1 MKKLGPAVREKYLLR
16 RINQLA
22 NQLSELCKRKV
33 DWNLAEKGDL
43 VPIKKR
49 KWNLLNWAAEVVI
62 PMSRLSS
69 VGLSKQISFEIMLR
83 RNWDC
88 WVLSCW
94 VRRHWLLCSWFF
106 HDFYEFSSFF
116 RSSIIFFSSCSFLE
130 IRPSE
135 PTKNDTSSRKN
146 FTSEQRV
153 SMVWRHKRGPEVE
166 VTFFV
171 LGHSFFFLLLN
182 KRTKVEPEKKEELKE
197 NMFTIP

>member
-1 MKKLGPAVREKYLLR
+1 MGTWYYTFSKHQIDIYLLK
-16 RINQLA
+16 
-22 NQLSELCKRKV
+22 ERKY
-33 DWNLAEKGDL
+33 
-43 VPIKKR
+43 
-49 KWNLLNWAAEVVI
+49 NLLNWAATVLIPEVVI

-106 HDFYEFSSFF
+106 HDFYEFSSF
-116 RSSIIFFSSCSFLE
+116 RSIIFFSSSSSFLE

-135 PTKNDTSSRKN
+135 RTKNDTSSRKN

-153 SMVWRHKRGPEVE
+153 SMVWRHKRPEVE

-171 LGHSFFFLLLN
+171 LGHS
-182 KRTKVEPEKKEELKE
+182 
-197 NMFTIP
+197 

>member
-1 MKKLGPAVREKYLLR
+1 MGTWYYTFSKHQIESK
-16 RINQLA
+16 INH
-22 NQLSELCKRKV
+22 
-33 DWNLAEKGDL
+33 L
-43 VPIKKR
+43 VKKR
-49 KWNLLNWAAEVVI
+49 KYNLLNWAATVLIPEVVI

-106 HDFYEFSSFF
+106 HDFYEFSSF
-116 RSSIIFFSSCSFLE
+116 RSIIFFSRSSSFLE

-135 PTKNDTSSRKN
+135 RTKNDTSSRKN

-153 SMVWRHKRGPEVE
+153 SMVWRHKRPEVE

-171 LGHSFFFLLLN
+171 LGHS
-182 KRTKVEPEKKEELKE
+182 
-197 NMFTIP
+197 